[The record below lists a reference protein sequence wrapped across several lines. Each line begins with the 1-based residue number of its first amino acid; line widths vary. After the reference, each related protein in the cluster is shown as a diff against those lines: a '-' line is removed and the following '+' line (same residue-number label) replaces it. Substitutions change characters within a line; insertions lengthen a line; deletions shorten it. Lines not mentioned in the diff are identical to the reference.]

1 MGKTVRRGWDDEANS
16 QKKRTFKE
24 LRQSRKNKRG
34 QVEED

>member
-1 MGKTVRRGWDDEANS
+1 MGKTVRKSWDNEVNS
-16 QKKRTFKE
+16 LKKRNFKE